1 MKAIAFFWFLAVYFL
16 PTIIAVARG
25 HHNAFAIFLL
35 NLLLG
40 WTGLAWILALVWSV
54 TNRRHPQADAPL
66 QLAPATRRC
75 PFCAETIR
83 AEAIK
88 CRHCLSML
96 DEAPRVGAVAYAG
109 PQISPAAR

>member
-1 MKAIAFFWFLAVYFL
+1 MKSVAFCLFLAVYFL
-16 PTIIAVARG
+16 PTIVALARG

-40 WTGLAWILALVWSV
+40 WTGLAWIFALVWAV
-54 TNRRHPQADAPL
+54 TNRSPTRAQSAAL
-66 QLAPATRRC
+66 QEPAMRSC

-88 CRHCLSML
+88 CRYCHSML
-96 DEAPRVGAVAYAG
+96 DETPRIAAVGYPG
-109 PQISPAAR
+109 PQIG

>member
-1 MKAIAFFWFLAVYFL
+1 MKAVGFFLFLAVYFL
-16 PTIIAVARG
+16 PTIVAVARG

-40 WTGLAWILALVWSV
+40 WTGLAWILALVWAA
-54 TNRRHPQADAPL
+54 TNRLTSQAGAPL

-88 CRHCLSML
+88 CRYCLSMV
-96 DEAPRVGAVAYAG
+96 DEAPRVGAVAYPG
-109 PQISPAAR
+109 PQVG